1 MNNTETYVNSLQPAH
16 NFIDKNPELIHQR
29 RALAVHQNKG
39 QRFVS
44 ADEVETTIGTVIHN
58 AGMTFLES
66 IHQEIQAAKPEWQK
80 SLEQDQQEIEA
91 VNEDKKNIAAVI
103 NP

>member
-1 MNNTETYVNSLQPAH
+1 MNNIETYVHNLQPAH
-16 NFIDKNPELIHQR
+16 NFLDKNPELIHQR
-29 RALAVHQNKG
+29 RALALHRNKG
-39 QRFVS
+39 ERFVS
-44 ADEVETTIGTVIHN
+44 EDVVAETVGGVVQK
-58 AGMTFLES
+58 AGFTFLEA

-91 VNEDKKNIAAVI
+91 VKEDKKNIAAVI